1 MNFVGI
7 LMAATV
13 ATASPGGDVIALKN
27 ADVLVVDSA
36 DRPLFRSSRDYLLIM
51 ARNPAGNVVRYDSVA
66 RRVLVSSAGPEY
78 WIRCAEL
85 SPMVASCPAT
95 SPRPATRSI
104 RIPRSG
110 APTDPGLAS
119 RGLPAC
125 PGDPRCPKSD

>member
-1 MNFVGI
+1 MNFVEI

-13 ATASPGGDVIALKN
+13 ATAGPAGDVIALKN

-36 DRPLFRSSRDYLLIM
+36 DRPLFRSSRDYLLMM
-51 ARNPAGNVVRYDSVA
+51 ARNPAGNVVRYDPVA

-85 SPMVASCPAT
+85 SPMAASCPA
-95 SPRPATRSI
+95 SPPKPATRSI
-104 RIPRSG
+104 KFSRGTPG
-110 APTDPGLAS
+110 DPGLAS
-119 RGLPAC
+119 RGLPSC